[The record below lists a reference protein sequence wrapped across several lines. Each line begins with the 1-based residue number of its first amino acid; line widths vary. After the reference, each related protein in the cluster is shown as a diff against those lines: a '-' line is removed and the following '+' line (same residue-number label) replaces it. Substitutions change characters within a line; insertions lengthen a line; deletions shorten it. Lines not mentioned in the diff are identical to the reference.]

1 MEKCSNH
8 KEIDAIIYCQECN
21 MNLCNKCKQHHS
33 ELFKFHS
40 EEILDKD
47 SNILSK
53 YCRDEH
59 HNVEFEYFCKTHN
72 QLCCAK
78 CISKFVQKGSGK
90 HSKCDV
96 CIIEDIKDK
105 KKEILNENI
114 KVLEELSKNL
124 NNSIGDLKKLFLKIN
139 EEKETVIKNIQTA
152 FTQLRNKINKRE
164 DELLAKLDKEYNRI
178 YFKEAFLQKCE
189 KLPVQVNKNLEQGKI
204 IDKEWKDDKLSLLIN
219 NCLEIEKNIKI
230 INIMNKK
237 IKKFNKQNIKV
248 KFYERY
254 DQINIF
260 NFEKFGNIAP
270 ESDQYYQFRQCPTDI
285 EADKKYIV
293 YNRYQNIVKKIG
305 DKSWVGI
312 LTEKK
317 LSKHYFHLWKIK
329 ITKTKNCNILLG
341 VANIDFNNKSSIICG
356 WFVCLCC
363 GKLFSGPLDN
373 LKKEEYENKN
383 CNISP
388 SDEIIL
394 ISKKKSLLVYT
405 KSNVSKIYSNIS
417 FDKPLYPAVCLKD
430 KNDCLEITNCKTE
443 YYNNKDLK
451 NSVKKLW

>member
-33 ELFKFHS
+33 ELFKSHS
-40 EEILDKD
+40 ENILDKD

-90 HSKCDV
+90 HSKCDL
-96 CIIEDIKDK
+96 CIIEEIKDK

-124 NNSIGDLKKLFLKIN
+124 NNSIDDLKKLFLKIN

-178 YFKEAFLQKCE
+178 YFKEAFLKKCE
-189 KLPVQVNKNLEQGKI
+189 KLPVQVNKNLKQGKI

-248 KFYERY
+248 KFYERN
-254 DQINIF
+254 DQINNF
-260 NFEKFGNIAP
+260 NYEKFGNIAP
-270 ESDQYYQFRQCPTDI
+270 ESGQYYQFRQCPTDI
-285 EADKKYIV
+285 EGDKKYIV
-293 YNRYQNIVKKIG
+293 YDKYQNIVKKIG

-312 LTEKK
+312 LTEK
-317 LSKHYFHLWKIK
+317 HLGKNHIHSWKIK
-329 ITKTKNCNILLG
+329 ITKTVYYNILLG
-341 VANIDFNNKSSIICG
+341 VANSDFNNKSPITSG

-363 GKLFSGPLDN
+363 GKLFSGPPDN
-373 LKKEEYENKN
+373 FKKEEYNKN
-383 CNISP
+383 NCDISC
-388 SDEIIL
+388 SDEITLIL
-394 ISKKKSLLVYT
+394 KRNTLIVNT
-405 KSNVSKIYSNIS
+405 KSNSSEIYSNIP

-430 KNDCLEITNCKTE
+430 KNDCLEITNYKNE
-443 YYNNKDLK
+443 YFNNKVLNISK
-451 NSVKKLW
+451 